1 MRLLMLFRLRHLIH
15 VANFVL
21 TALNCICFHPTD
33 WLTDYALK
41 IHIEN
46 SQLLCDDWFSL
57 FSLCTEKVYRLFRVI
72 VNGREVSAYV
82 SSEQLCACVHACVRL
97 VCLLVCDLSAA
108 TSTVQCRP
116 TWTPSFT
123 FHWCGTFLARMRPW
137 FFCIN
142 HNVLVLFRFLTLL
155 AQKLRNW
162 SRNERRIN
170 VKSRFRVCTYNFF
183 LFLFFGIFNFKC
195 CSLTNLILSC
205 FGIL

>member
-82 SSEQLCACVHACVRL
+82 SSEQLCACVHACVRACVRAFGLFVSLWL
-97 VCLLVCDLSAA
+97 VSCHLNGAVSSDMNSIVHFPLVRYFSGADE
-108 TSTVQCRP
+108 TVI
-116 TWTPSFT
+116 
-123 FHWCGTFLARMRPW
+123 FL
-137 FFCIN
+137 
-142 HNVLVLFRFLTLL
+142 H
-155 AQKLRNW
+155 
-162 SRNERRIN
+162 
-170 VKSRFRVCTYNFF
+170 
-183 LFLFFGIFNFKC
+183 
-195 CSLTNLILSC
+195 
-205 FGIL
+205 